1 MIAVQMKVQSA
12 RNNADN
18 SVALA
23 EQSVGMLRAAK
34 LTINKTPVCE
44 TLLELADD
52 NLGAAIRDLEA
63 ALTDMRLARTILNE
77 QR

>member
-1 MIAVQMKVQSA
+1 MIAVQMRVQSA

-34 LTINKTPVCE
+34 LCPSVPE

-52 NLGAAIRDLEA
+52 NLGAAIRDLES
-63 ALTDMRLARTILNE
+63 ALADMRLARTILNE